1 MQKTAIVFLM
11 ALACLLSACQGL
23 SSTVMPTPES
33 SPITQEVQMT
43 ATIPAVTAVI
53 PSTSTPTPQEI
64 KVTAT
69 IEQATP
75 VLQMAILD
83 MNASLETGKFV
94 YSTHKFVGKLYVGA
108 SYTGEYIQF
117 DFDQNRI
124 DRIQLPEDCQL
135 LATGKEAICRGSVL
149 VDGLFAESYSL
160 YHVSANEKQNPF
172 INDYGKWILT
182 SSGRLIESVD
192 FNGEINTV
200 EAYDLVTKEVIQIGT
215 FENRDYQY
223 LIPFLSNSGTQMVGV
238 EYGNDPWLLD
248 SRWYFIEKGSMTP
261 ESILIPEPLY
271 ATTDSIA
278 WAPDDSMVVL
288 LAAWDDVEQSE
299 GPLCGKE
306 ILLFD
311 PATQA
316 VESIGEVPP
325 DRCITEFPFYPHQV
339 WSPDGSKLVLVLD
352 QQDIC
357 IKDLSKKEKPCQ
369 VITNNYGSDRYVKG
383 ITWSVDSQWL
393 AYMIG
398 DTLLHVYSIQEV
410 KTYIIADF
418 KGVSSDDRAI
428 GLNMV
433 WGR

>member
-1 MQKTAIVFLM
+1 
-11 ALACLLSACQGL
+11 
-23 SSTVMPTPES
+23 MPPPEN
-33 SPITQEVQMT
+33 SPFTQEVEKS

-53 PSTSTPTPQEI
+53 PSTFTPTPQEI

-69 IEQATP
+69 IEQAKP
-75 VLQMAILD
+75 VIQMPILD

-94 YSTHKFVGKLYVGA
+94 DSSHKLVGKLYVGM

-124 DRIQLPEDCQL
+124 ARIQLPEDCQI
-135 LATGKEAICRGSVL
+135 LATGKEALCQDNDPGGALIR
-149 VDGLFAESYSL
+149 YSL
-160 YHVSANEKQNPF
+160 YDVVKAEKQYPF
-172 INDYGKWILT
+172 KDDDGKWILT

-192 FNGEINTV
+192 VTGEKKTIK
-200 EAYDLVTKEVIQIGT
+200 AYDLVTKEVIQIGT

-248 SRWYFIEKGSMTP
+248 SRWYFMEKGSMTP

-339 WSPDGSKLVLVLD
+339 WSPDGSKLALVLD